1 MRPFAALAIARA
13 IGLAKKDE
21 IEGPPLQKAEVFL
34 LTFLFLY
41 GNILFRNIGG
51 AIVETKGG
59 FLISRIKQVG
69 GRLFDRMLAEAD
81 IDAFNG
87 AQGRILYVLWQGDG
101 LTISQLSAQT
111 SLANTTL
118 TSMLDRMEQAA
129 LIQRTPSPTDRRAL
143 LIRLTDKARAL
154 REDYDRISQRMNEL
168 YYLGFTS
175 EEISQFEGYLQRVLD
190 NLQGGSDHE

>member
-1 MRPFAALAIARA
+1 M
-13 IGLAKKDE
+13 
-21 IEGPPLQKAEVFL
+21 
-34 LTFLFLY
+34 
-41 GNILFRNIGG
+41 
-51 AIVETKGG
+51 ETKGG

-118 TSMLDRMEQAA
+118 TSMLDRMEQSG
-129 LIQRTPSPTDRRAL
+129 LIVRTPSPTDRRAL
-143 LIRLTDKARAL
+143 MIRLTDKARAL
-154 REDYDRISQRMNEL
+154 REDYDRISQQMNDL
-168 YYLGFTS
+168 YYLGFTEDEVRQLES
-175 EEISQFEGYLQRVLD
+175 YLERILN
-190 NLQGGSDHE
+190 NLQGGFDHE

>member
-1 MRPFAALAIARA
+1 M
-13 IGLAKKDE
+13 
-21 IEGPPLQKAEVFL
+21 V
-34 LTFLFLY
+34 
-41 GNILFRNIGG
+41 
-51 AIVETKGG
+51 TKGG

-118 TSMLDRMEQAA
+118 TSMLDRMEQSG
-129 LIQRTPSPTDRRAL
+129 LIVRTPSPTDRRAL

-154 REDYDRISQRMNEL
+154 REDYDRISQQMNDL
-168 YYLGFTS
+168 YYLGFTEDEVRQLES
-175 EEISQFEGYLQRVLD
+175 YLQRILN
-190 NLQGGSDHE
+190 NLQGGFDHE